1 MKLTRSETIAFGKLM
16 HEWQEKLNLKDWRIA
31 KIRGNADAMCE
42 VHITYEDR
50 LAAWRLGD
58 WADESRGPHELSATA
73 CHEMLHVLLAEL
85 SALATSERRATIE
98 QVNAAEHRIIQSC
111 INVMLPKDE

>member
-1 MKLTRSETIAFGKLM
+1 MKLNRSETIAFGKLM

-31 KIRGNADAMCE
+31 KLRGNADAMCE

-58 WADESRGPHELSATA
+58 WADESHSPHELSTTA

-85 SALATSERRATIE
+85 STLATSQVRATTE
-98 QVNAAEHRIIQSC
+98 QVDAAEHRIV
-111 INVMLPKDE
+111 NTLTNLLVPKA

>member
-31 KIRGNADAMCE
+31 KIRGKADAMCE

-58 WADESRGPHELSATA
+58 WADESRDHHELSTTA
-73 CHEMLHVLLAEL
+73 CHELLHVLLAEL
-85 SALATSERRATIE
+85 SALATSDAQATTE
-98 QVNAAEHRIIQSC
+98 QVDAAEHRII
-111 INVMLPKDE
+111 NTLTRLLVPKV

>member
-1 MKLTRSETIAFGKLM
+1 MKLNRSEAIAFGKLM
-16 HEWQEKLNLKDWRIA
+16 REWQEKLNLRDWRVS

-58 WADESRGPHELSATA
+58 WAGESRGLHELTTTA

-85 SALATSERRATIE
+85 SALATSDETATTE
-98 QVNAAEHRIIQSC
+98 QVDAAEHRII
-111 INVMLPKDE
+111 NTLTNLLVPKT